1 MTKLKNLIEHIFTKK
16 NIKIV
21 LLLFVV
27 VWFFVWTSFAQ
38 STTTWSSW
46 LTLTQQFSKLM
57 HIAISMLSWWWVIL
71 ATLAWKFMTND
82 FVYGTFLHLDSSLWN
97 LWNMMKNFANFT
109 LWFILIFSIAKNLLG
124 VAKNNS
130 SPLNESMKTVW
141 KVLMAWVLVQMSW
154 FLISVLLDLST
165 IGTAAIWALP
175 SQFIVADTDF
185 QGNMRQLMGNV
196 QHQVVVD
203 FSAEW
208 DLVNIVKTG
217 DLNSD
222 FDVKKLV
229 DTIMPNSNS
238 MVWPLLFVWASVFN
252 LYEISDTSKNTSGT
266 DDWSELFLSLWINSF
281 VLVAFS
287 LMMAFIF
294 VFNLFR
300 LVTLW
305 IVIPISPFIMLFSVF
320 SIGGKPLEQLNSSD
334 LWKILNYKNVIK
346 LIFKP
351 VYMTLV
357 LSIVLIV
364 MVLLRTLIKADNWN
378 LNLTEQNNLTVA
390 SKNIWTQED
399 KLYDSSL
406 DVWSIANISL
416 KLKDSLADILVYIL
430 WLALMFMLMK
440 SCVSGE
446 LTWIKFIDDKI
457 NALSKSIWGE
467 KWKLGWI
474 LWEVWVVPIGN
485 EKVWINAMRKMKEN
499 IMNDW
504 TAWAR
509 AAGIDI
515 SAQDSR
521 ISELLWKASFSSLNL
536 RMSRDEWINQAVLI
550 WQRKHYTSA
559 YNMQE
564 KSDEFRNAMDKWN
577 TYYKKDEDKIRIQD
591 VDAVWNGEKPGE
603 KTKEEDKEGD
613 KEWEASE

>member
-1 MTKLKNLIEHIFTKK
+1 MQKIGNLIERIFTKK

-46 LTLTQQFSKLM
+46 LSLTQQFSKLM

-109 LWFILIFSIAKNLLG
+109 LWFILIFSIAKNLIS

-154 FLISVLLDLST
+154 FLISVMLDLST

-185 QGNMRQLMGNV
+185 QGNMRQLLGNV
-196 QHQVVVD
+196 QHQVIVD

-229 DTIMPNSNS
+229 DTIMPSSNS

-294 VFNLFR
+294 IFNLFR

-305 IVIPISPFIMLFSVF
+305 VIIPISPFIMLFSVF
-320 SIGGKPLEQLNSSD
+320 SIGGKSFDKLKSSD
-334 LWKILNYKNVIK
+334 LWKILDYQNVIQ

-364 MVLLRTLIKADNWN
+364 MVLLRTLIKADWN

-406 DVWSIANISL
+406 DIWDIANISL

-440 SCVSGE
+440 SCVSWK
-446 LTWIKFIDDKI
+446 LTWISFIDDRI
-457 NALSKSIWGE
+457 NTLSKSIWGE
-467 KWKLGWI
+467 TWKFGWI
-474 LWEVWVVPIGN
+474 LWEIWVVPIGN

-499 IMNDW
+499 VMNDW

-509 AAGIDI
+509 AVGIDI
-515 SAQDSR
+515 SEQDSR
-521 ISELLWKASFSSLNL
+521 ISELLWKASFASLNL

-577 TYYKKDEDKIRIQD
+577 KYYKKDEDKIRIQD
-591 VDAVWNGEKPGE
+591 VDAVWNGEKPGKE
-603 KTKEEDKEGD
+603 TKKEENKEG
-613 KEWEASE
+613 EVPA